1 MDLMERFSTCHRRSL
16 RPGTPPQAVHAGL
29 HASLP
34 VCESSRSGGHT
45 AGFHRFSKERYR
57 LSFFDEVDEP
67 PRTETRTTPR
77 ASSRSAPRRRRP
89 SGTGGRRPP
98 GGDQQSIQVRRAIAI
113 GAVLVVIVLIAL
125 GVHGCEQSATDSALQ
140 DYTNNVSSLIKQ
152 SDTTGSQLFSVLA
165 TAASAGNATSVHEN
179 ITRALQSA
187 DTELNS
193 VKALSVPSQVA
204 GANQKLVFAFQMRA
218 NGIANIANDIEP
230 ALSTSANISAIDAI
244 AAQTAQFYASDVV
257 YKNYVVPDVY
267 GALRANGTRFSGLPG
282 GQFLPN
288 VDWLVPADIAN
299 ALHVTVP
306 GLSSS
311 STKITPGTHGHQL
324 NSVSVA
330 GITLQTGSTNAIP
343 AKPPATFTLNFA
355 NSGSNNETD
364 VVCQVTVTGTSVK
377 GQKIVPET
385 FAGKNAQCQ
394 VTLSSAPPTGT
405 YSVVARIEKV
415 PGEKNLANNAQT
427 FPVTFQ

>member
-1 MDLMERFSTCHRRSL
+1 M
-16 RPGTPPQAVHAGL
+16 
-29 HASLP
+29 
-34 VCESSRSGGHT
+34 
-45 AGFHRFSKERYR
+45 
-57 LSFFDEVDEP
+57 
-67 PRTETRTTPR
+67 
-77 ASSRSAPRRRRP
+77 
-89 SGTGGRRPP
+89 
-98 GGDQQSIQVRRAIAI
+98 
-113 GAVLVVIVLIAL
+113 LVVIVLIAL
-125 GVHGCEQSATDSALQ
+125 GVHGCEQSATESALQ

-152 SDTTGSQLFSVLA
+152 SDTTGNQLFTVLA
-165 TAASAGNATSVHEN
+165 TAASAGNATSVHES
-179 ITRALQSA
+179 ITRTLQSA
-187 DTELNS
+187 DSQLHS
-193 VKALSVPSQVA
+193 VKTLSVPSQVA
-204 GANQKLVFAFQMRA
+204 GANQKLVWAFQLRA
-218 NGIANIANDIEP
+218 DGIANVANDIEP
-230 ALSTSANISAIDAI
+230 ALGTSANIGAINAI
-244 AAQTAQFYASDVV
+244 AAATARFYASDVW
-257 YKNYVVPDVY
+257 YKDYVVPEVY
-267 GALRANGTRFSGLPG
+267 AALHANGTRFSGLPA

-311 STKITPGTHGHQL
+311 STKVTPGTHGHQL

-343 AKPPATFTLNFA
+343 AKPAPTFTLNFE
-355 NSGSNNETD
+355 NSGSNNQTD

-415 PGEKNLANNAQT
+415 PGETHLANNALT

>member
-1 MDLMERFSTCHRRSL
+1 
-16 RPGTPPQAVHAGL
+16 VHAGL
-29 HASLP
+29 HAALP

-67 PRTETRTTPR
+67 SRTEPRTTPR

-98 GGDQQSIQVRRAIAI
+98 RGDQQSIQVRRAIAI

-125 GVHGCEQSATDSALQ
+125 GVHGCEQSATNSALQ

-165 TAASAGNATSVHEN
+165 TAASAGNATSVHES
-179 ITRALQSA
+179 IGRALQSA
-187 DTELNS
+187 DSQLHT
-193 VKALSVPSQVA
+193 VKTMSVPSQVA
-204 GANQKLVFAFQMRA
+204 GANQKLVYAFQFRA
-218 NGIANIANDIEP
+218 DGIANIANDIEP
-230 ALSTSANISAIDAI
+230 ALATSANLSAINAI
-244 AAQTAQFYASDVV
+244 AAQTARFYASDVL
-257 YKNYVVPDVY
+257 YKDYVVPEVY
-267 GALRANGTRFSGLPG
+267 AALSANGTRFSGLPA
-282 GQFLPN
+282 GQFVPN
-288 VDWLVPADIAN
+288 VDWLVPADIAT

-306 GLSSS
+306 GLSSTS
-311 STKITPGTHGHQL
+311 NKVTPGTHGHQL

-343 AKPPATFTLNFA
+343 AKPAPTFTLDFA
-355 NSGSNNETD
+355 NSGSNNETN

-377 GQKIVPET
+377 GQTTVPET
-385 FAGKNAQCQ
+385 FAGKNATCT
-394 VTLSSAPPTGT
+394 VKLTSAPPTGT

-415 PGEKNLANNAQT
+415 LGEKNLANNAMT